1 MESSSDLIWSV
12 PMIKDQVDHAMEDVL
27 DANNCFLIHGR
38 ACRCSM
44 GMQGSSCASC
54 IVQLATVPVQGS
66 NPQGLNTG
74 LGQLGFPAP

>member
-1 MESSSDLIWSV
+1 
-12 PMIKDQVDHAMEDVL
+12 MIKDQVDHAMEDVL

-44 GMQGSSCASC
+44 GSSCL
-54 IVQLATVPVQGS
+54 VHLAAVPVQGS

-74 LGQLGFPAP
+74 LGQPGFPAA